1 MRVFKAYF
9 LILNKYKGTVFI
21 FFAVFMSLS
30 LIMAKVNGG
39 GGASSFQQDSLDIAV
54 VDEDQGEFSGQIRE
68 YFGTHNQVTEM
79 KMDQDKI
86 ADALYWRKLDYVLVI
101 PEGTDEVLSKGEMPE
116 LSCMKVPDC
125 FDSAYFEAALQMYL
139 QKMTALTGNG
149 ISLCEAG
156 QKLTALQKKETKV
169 HMASFVN
176 KRQGDMSTRFFL
188 YVPYLFIAVGV
199 SGIGLVL
206 LRLNRREVRERT
218 ECSSMPMKK
227 RVAGMT
233 AAVLVYGGGL
243 YLFVLVAAVVISGGS
258 ILTDPRLPWFAVNI
272 FTMLLFGLSLG
283 FFVGMVAKTDDAIN
297 GIVNVLSLVLCFL
310 GGVFVPRQFFGAG
323 VQNVAKIFPTYWYVV
338 NNESI
343 GAMKTVSHTFVKNI
357 LTQSMVS
364 LGYALV
370 IFAVTLVIV
379 SARRTSEA

>member
-39 GGASSFQQDSLDIAV
+39 GGESSFQQDSLDIAV
-54 VDEDQGEFSGQIRE
+54 VDEDQGEFAGQLRE

-101 PEGTDEVLSKGEMPE
+101 PEGTDEVISKGGMPE
-116 LSCMKVPDC
+116 LSCMKVPGY

-149 ISLCEAG
+149 SSLCEAG
-156 QKLTALQKKETKV
+156 QKLTALQEKETKV

-218 ECSSMPMKK
+218 ECSSMPMKN
-227 RVAGMT
+227 RVAEIT

-243 YLFVLVAAVVISGGS
+243 YLFVLVAATVISGGS

-283 FFVGMVAKTDDAIN
+283 FFAGMVAKTDDAIN
-297 GIVNVLSLVLCFL
+297 GIVNVLSLALCFL
-310 GGVFVPRQFFGAG
+310 GGIFVPRQFFGAG
-323 VQNVAKIFPTYWYVV
+323 VQKVAKIFPTYWYVV

>member
-1 MRVFKAYF
+1 MRIK
-9 LILNKYKGTVFI
+9 
-21 FFAVFMSLS
+21 
-30 LIMAKVNGG
+30 
-39 GGASSFQQDSLDIAV
+39 
-54 VDEDQGEFSGQIRE
+54 E

-116 LSCMKVPDC
+116 LSCMKVPGC

-149 ISLCEAG
+149 ISLREAG

-206 LRLNRREVRERT
+206 LRLNRREVRD
-218 ECSSMPMKK
+218 
-227 RVAGMT
+227 
-233 AAVLVYGGGL
+233 AA
-243 YLFVLVAAVVISGGS
+243 
-258 ILTDPRLPWFAVNI
+258 
-272 FTMLLFGLSLG
+272 
-283 FFVGMVAKTDDAIN
+283 
-297 GIVNVLSLVLCFL
+297 LC
-310 GGVFVPRQFFGAG
+310 R
-323 VQNVAKIFPTYWYVV
+323 
-338 NNESI
+338 
-343 GAMKTVSHTFVKNI
+343 
-357 LTQSMVS
+357 
-364 LGYALV
+364 
-370 IFAVTLVIV
+370 
-379 SARRTSEA
+379 

>member
-1 MRVFKAYF
+1 
-9 LILNKYKGTVFI
+9 
-21 FFAVFMSLS
+21 
-30 LIMAKVNGG
+30 
-39 GGASSFQQDSLDIAV
+39 
-54 VDEDQGEFSGQIRE
+54 
-68 YFGTHNQVTEM
+68 
-79 KMDQDKI
+79 
-86 ADALYWRKLDYVLVI
+86 
-101 PEGTDEVLSKGEMPE
+101 
-116 LSCMKVPDC
+116 
-125 FDSAYFEAALQMYL
+125 
-139 QKMTALTGNG
+139 
-149 ISLCEAG
+149 
-156 QKLTALQKKETKV
+156 
-169 HMASFVN
+169 
-176 KRQGDMSTRFFL
+176 MSTRFFL

-206 LRLNRREVRERT
+206 LRVNRREVRERT
-218 ECSSMPMKK
+218 ECSSMSMKK

-243 YLFVLVAAVVISGGS
+243 YLFVIVAAVVISGGS

-283 FFVGMVAKTDDAIN
+283 FFAGMVAKTDDAIN

-379 SARRTSEA
+379 SARRTSES

>member
-1 MRVFKAYF
+1 MRIFKAYF

-39 GGASSFQQDSLDIAV
+39 DGASSFQQDSLDIAV
-54 VDEDQGEFSGQIRE
+54 VDEDQGEFASQIRE

-116 LSCMKVPDC
+116 LSCMKVPGY

-149 ISLCEAG
+149 ISLREAG

-227 RVAGMT
+227 RVTGMT

-283 FFVGMVAKTDDAIN
+283 FFAGMVAKTDDAIN

-323 VQNVAKIFPTYWYVV
+323 VQKVAKTFPTYWYVV

>member
-101 PEGTDEVLSKGEMPE
+101 PKGTDEVISKGGMPE
-116 LSCMKVPDC
+116 LSCMKVPGY

-149 ISLCEAG
+149 SSLCEAG
-156 QKLTALQKKETKV
+156 QKLTALQEKETKV

-218 ECSSMPMKK
+218 ECSSMPMKN
-227 RVAGMT
+227 RVAEIT

-283 FFVGMVAKTDDAIN
+283 FFAGMVAKTDDAIN

-310 GGVFVPRQFFGAG
+310 GGIFVPRQFFGAG
-323 VQNVAKIFPTYWYVV
+323 VQKVAKIFPTYWYVV

-379 SARRTSEA
+379 SARRTSEV

>member
-125 FDSAYFEAALQMYL
+125 FDSAYFEVALQMYL

-149 ISLCEAG
+149 ISLREAG
-156 QKLTALQKKETKV
+156 QKLTALQEKETKV

-218 ECSSMPMKK
+218 ECSSMPMKN
-227 RVAGMT
+227 RVAEIT

-243 YLFVLVAAVVISGGS
+243 YLFVLVAAVAISGGS

-283 FFVGMVAKTDDAIN
+283 FFAGMVAKTDDAIN

-310 GGVFVPRQFFGAG
+310 GGIFVPRQFFGVG
-323 VQNVAKIFPTYWYVV
+323 VQKVAKIFPTYWYVV

>member
-1 MRVFKAYF
+1 MRIFKAYF

-54 VDEDQGEFSGQIRE
+54 VDEDQGEFAGQIRE

-116 LSCMKVPDC
+116 LSCMKVPGY

-227 RVAGMT
+227 RVTGMT

-283 FFVGMVAKTDDAIN
+283 FFAGMVAKTDDAIN

-323 VQNVAKIFPTYWYVV
+323 VQKVAKTFPTYWYVV

>member
-9 LILNKYKGTVFI
+9 MILNKYKGTVFI
-21 FFAVFMSLS
+21 FFAVFMSIS

-39 GGASSFQQDSLDIAV
+39 GGTSSFKQDSLDIAI
-54 VDEDQGEFSGQIRE
+54 VDEDHGEFSGQLRE

-101 PEGTDEVLSKGEMPE
+101 PKGTDEVISKGGMPE
-116 LSCMKVPDC
+116 LSCMKVPGY

-149 ISLCEAG
+149 SSLCEAG
-156 QKLTALQKKETKV
+156 QKLTALQEKETKV

-218 ECSSMPMKK
+218 ECSSMPMKN
-227 RVAGMT
+227 RVAEIT

-283 FFVGMVAKTDDAIN
+283 FFAGMVAKTDDAIN

-310 GGVFVPRQFFGAG
+310 GGIFVPRQFFGAG
-323 VQNVAKIFPTYWYVV
+323 VQKVAKIFPTYWYVV

-343 GAMKTVSHTFVKNI
+343 GAMKTVSHIFVKNI

>member
-1 MRVFKAYF
+1 MRIFKAYF

-116 LSCMKVPDC
+116 LSSMKVPDC

-149 ISLCEAG
+149 ISLREAG
-156 QKLTALQKKETKV
+156 QKLTALQEKETKV

-218 ECSSMPMKK
+218 ECSSMPMKN
-227 RVAGMT
+227 RVAEIT

-283 FFVGMVAKTDDAIN
+283 FFAGMVAKTDDAIN

-310 GGVFVPRQFFGAG
+310 GGIFVPRQFFGAG
-323 VQNVAKIFPTYWYVV
+323 VQKVAKIFPTYWYVV

>member
-1 MRVFKAYF
+1 MRIFKAYF

-54 VDEDQGEFSGQIRE
+54 VDEEQGEFAGQIRE

-116 LSCMKVPDC
+116 LSCMKVPGC
-125 FDSAYFEAALQMYL
+125 FDPAYFEAALQMYL

-149 ISLCEAG
+149 ISLREAG

-227 RVAGMT
+227 RVTAIT

-283 FFVGMVAKTDDAIN
+283 FFAGMVAKTDDAIN

>member
-54 VDEDQGEFSGQIRE
+54 VDEDHGEFSGQLRE

-101 PEGTDEVLSKGEMPE
+101 PKGTDEVISKGGMPE
-116 LSCMKVPDC
+116 LSCMKVPGY

-149 ISLCEAG
+149 ISLREAG
-156 QKLTALQKKETKV
+156 QKLTALQEKETKV

-218 ECSSMPMKK
+218 ECSSMPMKN
-227 RVAGMT
+227 RVAEIT
-233 AAVLVYGGGL
+233 AAVLVYGIGM
-243 YLFVLVAAVVISGGS
+243 YLFVIVAATVISGGS

-283 FFVGMVAKTDDAIN
+283 FFAGMVAKTDDAIN

-323 VQNVAKIFPTYWYVV
+323 VHKVAKIFPTYWYVV

-343 GAMKTVSHTFVKNI
+343 GAMKTVSHTFGKNI

>member
-9 LILNKYKGTVFI
+9 MILNKYKGTVFI

-54 VDEDQGEFSGQIRE
+54 VDEDHGEFSGQLRE

-101 PEGTDEVLSKGEMPE
+101 PKGTDEVISKGGMPE
-116 LSCMKVPDC
+116 LSCMKVPGY

-149 ISLCEAG
+149 SSLCEAG
-156 QKLTALQKKETKV
+156 QKLTALQEKETKV

-218 ECSSMPMKK
+218 ECSSMPMKN
-227 RVAGMT
+227 RVAEIT

-283 FFVGMVAKTDDAIN
+283 FFAGMVAKTDDAIN
-297 GIVNVLSLVLCFL
+297 GIVNVLSLALCFL
-310 GGVFVPRQFFGAG
+310 GGIFVPRQFFGAG
-323 VQNVAKIFPTYWYVV
+323 VQKVAKIFPTYWYVV

-364 LGYALV
+364 LEYALV

>member
-1 MRVFKAYF
+1 MRIFKAYF

-101 PEGTDEVLSKGEMPE
+101 PEGTDEVLSKGEVPE

-149 ISLCEAG
+149 ISLREAG

-188 YVPYLFIAVGV
+188 VCSISVYCGWCVRNRSGAASAESQGGTGTDGMQLYADEEKSGRDDGSSACLWGRLV
-199 SGIGLVL
+199 SVCACGSSRYI
-206 LRLNRREVRERT
+206 RRQHSYR
-218 ECSSMPMKK
+218 SAS
-227 RVAGMT
+227 
-233 AAVLVYGGGL
+233 
-243 YLFVLVAAVVISGGS
+243 
-258 ILTDPRLPWFAVNI
+258 PWFAVNI

-283 FFVGMVAKTDDAIN
+283 FFAGMVAKTDDAIN

-310 GGVFVPRQFFGAG
+310 GGIFVPRQFFGAG
-323 VQNVAKIFPTYWYVV
+323 VQKVAKTFPTYWYVV

-379 SARRTSEA
+379 SARRTSES

>member
-1 MRVFKAYF
+1 MRIFKAYF

-54 VDEDQGEFSGQIRE
+54 VDEDQGEFAGQIRE

-116 LSCMKVPDC
+116 LSCMKVPGY

-139 QKMTALTGNG
+139 QKMTALTGSG
-149 ISLCEAG
+149 ISLREAG

-227 RVAGMT
+227 RVTGMT

-283 FFVGMVAKTDDAIN
+283 FFAGMVAKTDDAIN

-323 VQNVAKIFPTYWYVV
+323 VQKVAKTFPTYWYVV

>member
-1 MRVFKAYF
+1 MRIFKAYF

-54 VDEDQGEFSGQIRE
+54 VDEDQGEFAGQIRE

-116 LSCMKVPDC
+116 LSCMKVPGY

-139 QKMTALTGNG
+139 QKMTALTGSG
-149 ISLCEAG
+149 ISLREAG

-227 RVAGMT
+227 RVTGMT

-243 YLFVLVAAVVISGGS
+243 YLFVFVAAVVISGGS

-283 FFVGMVAKTDDAIN
+283 FFAGMVAKTDDAIN

-323 VQNVAKIFPTYWYVV
+323 VQKVAKTFPTYWYVV

>member
-1 MRVFKAYF
+1 MRIFKAYF

-54 VDEDQGEFSGQIRE
+54 VDEDQGEFAGQIRE

-116 LSCMKVPDC
+116 LSCMKVPGY

-149 ISLCEAG
+149 ISLREAG

-227 RVAGMT
+227 RVTGMT

-243 YLFVLVAAVVISGGS
+243 YLFVLVAAVVISGGG

-283 FFVGMVAKTDDAIN
+283 FFAGMVAKTDDAIN

-323 VQNVAKIFPTYWYVV
+323 VQKVAKIFPTYWYVV

>member
-125 FDSAYFEAALQMYL
+125 FDSAYFEAALQM
-139 QKMTALTGNG
+139 
-149 ISLCEAG
+149 S
-156 QKLTALQKKETKV
+156 
-169 HMASFVN
+169 SFVN

-218 ECSSMPMKK
+218 ECSSMPMKN
-227 RVAGMT
+227 RVAGIT

-283 FFVGMVAKTDDAIN
+283 FFAGMVAKTDDAIN

-310 GGVFVPRQFFGAG
+310 GGIFVPRQFFGAG
-323 VQNVAKIFPTYWYVV
+323 VQKVAKIFPTYWYVV